1 MQLWLW
7 AAGPLILVVYG
18 VWIYNRFVRLNLRA
32 ENAFSDVD
40 VQLKRR
46 WDLVPSL
53 VEVVRG
59 YAGHEQETLQEVIST
74 RGQVMSS
81 QMEGTGPEQ
90 RGVQEAELATVLRG
104 LFILTENYPALKA
117 DQNFLQLHETL
128 VEVEDNIQYSRR
140 YFNAVVRDFN
150 TLRQSI
156 PSSIV
161 GAATGVQ
168 LLDFFQFQS
177 HERSVPAIDLDINPE
192 VKS

>member
-81 QMEGTGPEQ
+81 QMEGN
-90 RGVQEAELATVLRG
+90 V
-104 LFILTENYPALKA
+104 
-117 DQNFLQLHETL
+117 
-128 VEVEDNIQYSRR
+128 
-140 YFNAVVRDFN
+140 
-150 TLRQSI
+150 SI
-156 PSSIV
+156 S
-161 GAATGVQ
+161 G
-168 LLDFFQFQS
+168 D
-177 HERSVPAIDLDINPE
+177 HH
-192 VKS
+192 